1 MPGGAIMQL
10 VSFGAQDSH
19 LISDPEI
26 TFFNGSYQ
34 RHTNFALEDVEQA
47 FTGEANFGKKV
58 TCALTRTGDLVSGLT
73 LQLTVPAL
81 DRSWFTVAG
90 ADLSDQGA
98 SDTALGLTAA
108 VNTDS
113 TTIRPSYVQSLG
125 HAVIQDVSID
135 IGGQTIDKQYGLW
148 MEILSE
154 HHLSES
160 KFEEFGRMV
169 GRYPTLSQAATAATS
184 EQTYYVPLQFW
195 FCRNPGL
202 ALPLASIQFHEV
214 RVAIQFRPMDQCV
227 IMTDGEKYA
236 EAVALPLIVPS
247 AKSNISFTYCQLFG
261 EYVFLDKAEREMFV
275 SKPQEYLIE
284 QVQFNGEETVNLNTG
299 NPTVRHDL
307 NFSHPVKEF
316 TWVLQQQ
323 SVASPGTGDLLKNDW
338 FNFGQNDLTVN
349 QDSAMH
355 GLQNDLIDNS
365 LKSVQLQFNNYDRIS
380 PRPGNYFRTMQPY
393 RHHTRIPKKSIYSY
407 SLALKP
413 EDHQPSGSINMSRI
427 DTARLS
433 YRLGSS
439 MHSTLTPFGTGKT
452 GTFHLFALNYN
463 YLKVTNGMAG
473 ILYAS

>member
-1 MPGGAIMQL
+1 M
-10 VSFGAQDSH
+10 
-19 LISDPEI
+19 
-26 TFFNGSYQ
+26 
-34 RHTNFALEDVEQA
+34 
-47 FTGEANFGKKV
+47 
-58 TCALTRTGDLVSGLT
+58 
-73 LQLTVPAL
+73 TVPAL
-81 DRSWFTVAG
+81 DRSWFNLAG
-90 ADLSDQGA
+90 ASLDDDVA
-98 SDTALGLTAA
+98 VAAA
-108 VNTDS
+108 VASLSQADVETV
-113 TTIRPSYVQSLG
+113 RPSYVQSLG
-125 HAVIQDVSID
+125 HAAIQEVSIE

-148 MEILSE
+148 MEIMSE

-169 GRYPTLSQAATAATS
+169 GRYPTLGQAAAAATS

-227 IMTDGEKYA
+227 IMTFGDKYA
-236 EAVALPLIVPS
+236 AADTLPTIKAAS
-247 AKSNISFTYCQLFG
+247 RSSINFSYCQLYG

-284 QVQFNGEETVNLNTG
+284 QVQFNGEETINLNTG

-316 TWVLQQQ
+316 VWVLQQ
-323 SVASPGTGDLLKNDW
+323 SAVASSGTGDMLKNDW
-338 FNFGQNDLTVN
+338 FNFGQNDLVI
-349 QDSAMH
+349 QSPDAIS
-355 GLQNDLIDNS
+355 GLSDDLIDNS
-365 LKSVQLQFNNYDRIS
+365 LKAVQLQFNNYDRIS
-380 PRPGNYFRTMQPY
+380 PRPGSYFRTMQPF

-427 DTARLS
+427 DTARIS

-439 MHSTLTPFGTGKT
+439 IDSSLAPFGSGKT
-452 GTFHLFALNYN
+452 GTFFMFAPNYN
-463 YLKVTNGMAG
+463 YLRVTNGMAG